1 MKGKI
6 AMSKTRIKWGQS
18 LLTLLSGVLFLAVTS
33 LPVLAATAE
42 IEGFKQQI
50 TNKGANWEAG
60 ETSVTKLP
68 AERRLKRVG
77 LLKGSSS
84 GSASTALSESTQA
97 VAQSSTSSTS
107 LDYRDS
113 NYVTAVRDQGDC
125 GSCWAFATT
134 AALESQVLIAAS
146 GSGSSLPS
154 IFPSRCL
161 CHAAGPE
168 TAMEGI

>member
-1 MKGKI
+1 
-6 AMSKTRIKWGQS
+6 MSKTRIKWGQS

-77 LLKGSSS
+77 LLRGTSSASAS

-97 VAQSSTSSTS
+97 VAQSSTSTTS